1 MSYGNMYERIVP
13 RSSTSYSQKL
23 INQKTMNSH
32 ANAYERKAERLLP
45 ARSHG
50 KETNSTFHPKKIFQ
64 PNYTGHM
71 NAYQKYCMVTVNT
84 CKKRTQNR
92 KNKPSR

>member
-1 MSYGNMYERIVP
+1 MYERIVP

-45 ARSHG
+45 ARSW
-50 KETNSTFHPKKIFQ
+50 
-64 PNYTGHM
+64 
-71 NAYQKYCMVTVNT
+71 A
-84 CKKRTQNR
+84 KKRIQRFTQKDFPTLRFLREGGNWVSKMLR
-92 KNKPSR
+92 HIYSLLVRQF